1 MQQLAQALEPRR
13 RLNLAQH
20 RPPQDLQRLLVLQT
34 RPFRREALQRNHRH
48 RLRDRRVQCLHRLR
62 QVHQPHHLPRAL
74 LRLLRQPAL
83 LCLQAHR
90 QRSYLRLPQRPPRQT
105 GAVVVIMTPTT
116 TEDQATVTETYDFR
130 KPSVD
135 DCAQRAQP
143 AALSGCEVMPAA
155 AGTARRVVRWRR
167 APIGGRNPM
176 RSRSQPRIPVVDQLR
191 VRPASTRSTSTARSP
206 FDTGAGYTTS
216 GSARLTEIGGSRCS
230 STGATSKSWL
240 FTAHPSDALYS
251 TAPATANRKLDH
263 AISGL
268 RCLDTSVCSMSRDVT
283 TAEGVGFEPTETLV
297 SRLFKSRAFVRSAIP
312 PSARQGSRHPRYAGG
327 VTDPRST

>member
-48 RLRDRRVQCLHRLR
+48 RLRDRRVQCLQRLR

-135 DCAQRAQP
+135 DRAQRAQP
-143 AALSGCEVMPAA
+143 SSPIRMRGD
-155 AGTARRVVRWRR
+155 ARRRRYGPAGGPVATSANRGSKPDAVEEPTSNPSGGSASGATRFDKVDRHGSITLRYRGRLHHIGIGAAYRDWRI
-167 APIGGRNPM
+167 AMLIDGRNVEIVALHGPPL
-176 RSRSQPRIPVVDQLR
+176 RRLVLDRTRDYQPQ
-191 VRPASTRSTSTARSP
+191 A
-206 FDTGAGYTTS
+206 
-216 GSARLTEIGGSRCS
+216 
-230 STGATSKSWL
+230 
-240 FTAHPSDALYS
+240 
-251 TAPATANRKLDH
+251 
-263 AISGL
+263 
-268 RCLDTSVCSMSRDVT
+268 
-283 TAEGVGFEPTETLV
+283 
-297 SRLFKSRAFVRSAIP
+297 
-312 PSARQGSRHPRYAGG
+312 
-327 VTDPRST
+327 